1 MFSSKTNNGNKIID
15 ITIYNCIHIIYDK
28 GLTKNSKKGKQNS
41 SQDSRLNK
49 NNIILLSF

>member
-15 ITIYNCIHIIYDK
+15 IIIVFLIIYDK
-28 GLTKNSKKGKQNS
+28 GPTKNSKGKQNS

>member
-15 ITIYNCIHIIYDK
+15 IIILFTIIYDK
-28 GLTKNSKKGKQNS
+28 GSMKNSKKSKQNS

-49 NNIILLSF
+49 NNIIL